1 MGFGKL
7 LAKMA
12 SKVAKGI
19 MSTVLFPLKPI
30 IEPIIHLAEAM
41 LQLLE
46 LIVKFVL
53 KIIEIY
59 MSMFFYILDPSKIIS
74 DSIYGFTTGLKLI
87 FMTTLDTIQGKSI
100 NLIKPHIEDDDPVN
114 SKREKEDCLGP
125 SVLEILLLLLC
136 PPLAIFI
143 RKGLKGFFTIVI
155 TAVFTYFYY
164 LPGLIYASLH
174 VL

>member
-1 MGFGKL
+1 MGWNEVVGGFLSLINFAKNLILIIEKIIIMIPKL
-7 LAKMA
+7 LNYMIYIILTPG
-12 SKVAKGI
+12 KV
-19 MSTVLFPLKPI
+19 
-30 IEPIIHLAEAM
+30 
-41 LQLLE
+41 
-46 LIVKFVL
+46 
-53 KIIEIY
+53 
-59 MSMFFYILDPSKIIS
+59 IS
-74 DSIYGFTTGLKLI
+74 DSIHGFTVGLKLI
-87 FMTTLDTIQGKSI
+87 FMTTLDTIQGKSL

-114 SKREKEDCLGP
+114 SKRNEEDCLGP
-125 SVLEILLLLLC
+125 NVLEILILLLC

>member
-1 MGFGKL
+1 MGWNEVVGGFLSLINFAKNLILIIEKIIIMIPKL
-7 LAKMA
+7 LNYMIYIILTPG
-12 SKVAKGI
+12 KV
-19 MSTVLFPLKPI
+19 
-30 IEPIIHLAEAM
+30 
-41 LQLLE
+41 
-46 LIVKFVL
+46 
-53 KIIEIY
+53 
-59 MSMFFYILDPSKIIS
+59 IS

-125 SVLEILLLLLC
+125 SVLEILILLLC

>member
-1 MGFGKL
+1 MGWNEVVGGFLSLINFAKNLILIIEKIIIMIPKL
-7 LAKMA
+7 LNYM
-12 SKVAKGI
+12 I
-19 MSTVLFPLKPI
+19 YI
-30 IEPIIHLAEAM
+30 ILTPGKE
-41 LQLLE
+41 
-46 LIVKFVL
+46 
-53 KIIEIY
+53 
-59 MSMFFYILDPSKIIS
+59 IS

-125 SVLEILLLLLC
+125 SVLEILILLLC

>member
-87 FMTTLDTIQGKSI
+87 FMTTLDTIQGK
-100 NLIKPHIEDDDPVN
+100 
-114 SKREKEDCLGP
+114 
-125 SVLEILLLLLC
+125 LC

-164 LPGLIYASLH
+164 LPGVIYASLH

>member
-1 MGFGKL
+1 MGGFINIVL
-7 LAKMA
+7 TPLE
-12 SKVAKGI
+12 
-19 MSTVLFPLKPI
+19 TVFKPI
-30 IEPIIHLAEAM
+30 LNVFKTIVVLI
-41 LQLLE
+41 QLLVE
-46 LIVKFVL
+46 LIKML
-53 KIIEIY
+53 PK
-59 MSMFFYILDPSKIIS
+59 FFYIFNYLLDPSKIIS

-164 LPGLIYASLH
+164 LPGLIYASLY

>member
-1 MGFGKL
+1 MGWNEVVGGFLSLINFAKNLILIIEKIIIMIPKL
-7 LAKMA
+7 LNYMIYIILTPG
-12 SKVAKGI
+12 KV
-19 MSTVLFPLKPI
+19 
-30 IEPIIHLAEAM
+30 
-41 LQLLE
+41 
-46 LIVKFVL
+46 
-53 KIIEIY
+53 
-59 MSMFFYILDPSKIIS
+59 IS
-74 DSIYGFTTGLKLI
+74 DSIYGFTSGLKLI

-100 NLIKPHIEDDDPVN
+100 NLIKPHIEDDEPVN